1 MPYIVVSTFTNLS
14 CYVQI
19 GCNYG
24 AILKYRKM
32 KGSKM
37 KGSNTKLSKNQ
48 RIEKSKDRKWLVFN
62 LLNFLKFKDSKLFF
76 GVSYL
81 GDIYPI
87 LKE

>member
-1 MPYIVVSTFTNLS
+1 
-14 CYVQI
+14 
-19 GCNYG
+19 
-24 AILKYRKM
+24 M

-48 RIEKSKDRKWLVFN
+48 RIEKSKDRKWPVFN
-62 LLNFLKFKDSKLFF
+62 LSNFLKFKDWKLFF